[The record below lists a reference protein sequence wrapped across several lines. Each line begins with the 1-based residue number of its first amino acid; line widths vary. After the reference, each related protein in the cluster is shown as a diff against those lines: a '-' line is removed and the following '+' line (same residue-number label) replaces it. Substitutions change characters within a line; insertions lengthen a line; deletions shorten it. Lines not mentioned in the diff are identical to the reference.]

1 MTKKIERSDKDKIK
15 FFNTLGET
23 KLPDQ
28 FRQQIL
34 TIFQKYPGKWFTPE
48 IFAQGLDMSNAFARK
63 CCEALTL
70 ARIVT
75 RKSTGKRFY
84 FRLKEDEKER
94 SEGYSE

>member
-1 MTKKIERSDKDKIK
+1 MTRKIERSDKAKID
-15 FFNTLGET
+15 FFKKLGET

-34 TIFQKYPGKWFTPE
+34 TIFQKYPDKWFTPE
-48 IFAQGLDMSNAFARK
+48 IFGEGLDMSSAFARK

-84 FRLKEDEKER
+84 FRLKEDDKER
-94 SEGYSE
+94 SEGYN